1 MEKQFTVAV
10 LGCGNRGVCYTEN
23 MLATPEKYKVVAF
36 CDPQGEQIKKMHE
49 LFGLPCTED
58 FTDVQV
64 FLEKKRADVLII
76 ASPDREHVWQ
86 AVRGMEL
93 GYDLLL
99 EKPISDNRDE
109 IDLLLDVQRRTGRRV
124 IVCHELRYGKGYI
137 KCKEILDSGRLGN
150 LYAIDA
156 TERVAYWHWPQAY
169 VKGVGASLKLGY
181 PAILAKCSHD
191 LDLIQSYA
199 KSRCDTV
206 SSLGELTFFK
216 EENAPEGSAERCID
230 CKYIDTCPYSAKRV
244 YVDAWHKEGEPTF
257 RWPFFKV
264 SIEVPHTEASL
275 MEGIRT
281 SPQGRC
287 VFKCKPD
294 LVDHQLVQ
302 MRFENGIFASLKMI
316 FASEMGRKYI
326 FYCDRGELVMD
337 ERTKTIEV
345 MPFGEESE
353 VINTS
358 TLLASGQRGHGGGD
372 VGLVSQLYNVLSGK
386 SEGTTTLAESVE
398 CHLMGIAAEESRK
411 RGGKLVKV
419 HK

>member
-1 MEKQFTVAV
+1 MGKQFTVAV

-23 MLATPEKYKVVAF
+23 MLAAPEKYKVAAL
-36 CDPQGEQIKKMHE
+36 CDPAGEQIKKMHD
-49 LFGLPCTED
+49 LFGLGDSKD
-58 FTDVQV
+58 FTDVSE
-64 FLEKKRADVLII
+64 FFKEKRADVLAIC
-76 ASPDREHVWQ
+76 SPDREHVWQ

-99 EKPISDNRDE
+99 EKPISDSRDE
-109 IDLLLDVQRRTGRRV
+109 ISLLLETQRKTGRKV

-137 KCKEILDSGRLGN
+137 KCKEILDSGILGN

-169 VKGVGASLKLGY
+169 VKGVGASLELGY

-199 KSRCDTV
+199 KSRCETV
-206 SSLGELTFFK
+206 SSLGELSFFK
-216 EENAPEGSAERCID
+216 EENAPEGSADRCID
-230 CKYIDTCPYSAKRV
+230 CKYIETCPYSAKRV
-244 YVDAWHKEGEPTF
+244 YVDAWHKEGEPKF

-264 SIEVPHTEASL
+264 SIEVPHTEKSL
-275 MEGIRT
+275 MEGIRK

-287 VFKCKPD
+287 VFKCNPD

-302 MRFENGIFASLKMI
+302 MHFKNGVFASLKMV
-316 FASEMGRKYI
+316 FAFEMGRKYI

-345 MPFGEESE
+345 MPFGEEPQ
-353 VINTS
+353 VINTAS
-358 TLLASGQRGHGGGD
+358 LLASGQKGHGGGD
-372 VGLVSQLYNVLSGK
+372 VGLVSQLYEVLSGE
-386 SEGTTTLAESVE
+386 SEGTTTLSESVE

-411 RGGKLVKV
+411 RGGELVLV